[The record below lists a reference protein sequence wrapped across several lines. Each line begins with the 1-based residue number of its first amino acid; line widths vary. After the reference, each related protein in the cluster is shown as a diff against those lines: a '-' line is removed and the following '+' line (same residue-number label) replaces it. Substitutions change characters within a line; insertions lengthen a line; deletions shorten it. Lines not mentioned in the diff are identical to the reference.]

1 MKRTLFLF
9 FLLFMAV
16 NMTYAQAQK
25 TRIIKCEYFQTD
37 KKGYRTVSYQME
49 HNERFNVNILN
60 ISKPGLSG
68 SVVLTD
74 EALKNVVRMMNEI
87 SDLEGTYT
95 REKLEEND
103 DTEIKILKMK
113 EEKDAL
119 MKEKMKKITE
129 KMKDKEERSL
139 ECMKRNAEL
148 EENKIKN
155 IIEKSFQTEQKVK
168 KQLNLKNLE
177 TKNKHLY
184 LELLRKDNMEN
195 LRRIEKKKEYD
206 REKIILKMMDKDR
219 KLQEIQ
225 NQKKKNIDRIKSLNR
240 EMTAKKMILL
250 KRAREMVQSGKY
262 RNKKDIFEKVFNNE
276 NEVSS
281 NWNYISQKQTLDY

>member
-1 MKRTLFLF
+1 
-9 FLLFMAV
+9 
-16 NMTYAQAQK
+16 
-25 TRIIKCEYFQTD
+25 
-37 KKGYRTVSYQME
+37 
-49 HNERFNVNILN
+49 
-60 ISKPGLSG
+60 
-68 SVVLTD
+68 
-74 EALKNVVRMMNEI
+74 
-87 SDLEGTYT
+87 
-95 REKLEEND
+95 
-103 DTEIKILKMK
+103 MK

-168 KQLNLKNLE
+168 KQLNLKTLE

-195 LRRIEKKKEYD
+195 LKRIEKKKEYD
-206 REKIILKMMDKDR
+206 REKIILKMMDKER
-219 KLQEIQ
+219 KFQEIQ

-250 KRAREMVQSGKY
+250 KRTRELLQSGKY

-281 NWNYISQKQTLDY
+281 NWNYISQIQTLDN